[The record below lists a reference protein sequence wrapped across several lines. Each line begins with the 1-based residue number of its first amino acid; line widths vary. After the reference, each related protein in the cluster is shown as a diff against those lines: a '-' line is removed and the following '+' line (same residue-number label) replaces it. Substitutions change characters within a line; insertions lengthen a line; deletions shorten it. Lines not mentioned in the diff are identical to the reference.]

1 MTTVQSVIISIVEG
15 LTEFL
20 PVSSTA
26 HMKITNPLIGV
37 QIDSFE
43 EMFEV
48 VIQLAAILSVVTVY
62 WKKFLDFKSPKFYI
76 KLFIALVPAIVFGF
90 LLKKH
95 IDHALSNL
103 TFIACVMIGGG
114 ILLLFVDKLFGENN
128 IEEEGEI
135 SYKKAG
141 IIGCFQVLS
150 ILLPGLSRSA
160 ATIVGGMSQKLSRR
174 VAAEF
179 SFFLAVP
186 TMVAASVKSFMDTCK
201 ENYLAIHNIVP
212 IEGAEAIKPTLK
224 QTFSAENL
232 HSLFNHHNL
241 IVFGLGCIVSYTIA
255 LLSIKF
261 FIGYLQK
268 HGFRVFGIY
277 RIILGSVV
285 LILIYRGLI

>member
-20 PVSSTA
+20 PISSTA

-76 KLFIALVPAIVFGF
+76 KLVIALIPAIIFGA

-95 IDHALSNL
+95 IDSALSNL

-114 ILLLFVDKLFGENN
+114 ILLLFVDKLFTKDE
-128 IEEEGEI
+128 ITDETQI
-135 SYKKAG
+135 SYPKAFS
-141 IIGCFQVLS
+141 IGCFQVLS

-160 ATIVGGMSQKLSRR
+160 ATIVGGMSQKLTRSA
-174 VAAEF
+174 AAEF

-201 ENYLAIHNIVP
+201 ENYLSIHNIVP
-212 IEGAEAIKPTLK
+212 VEGVDAIKPTLK
-224 QTFSAENL
+224 QTFSSENL
-232 HSLFNHHNL
+232 HTLFNHHNL
-241 IVFGLGCIVSYTIA
+241 MVFGLGCIVSYIIA

-268 HGFRVFGIY
+268 HGFKVFGIY

-285 LILIYRGLI
+285 LVLIYKGII